1 MNEFEEI
8 KRPEY
13 EEFKAKLMAEEDR
26 QNHRLDRLED
36 NYEKLND
43 LTLAVREMA
52 VSVKAMQTELT
63 KQGERL
69 TAIEKEPGTKW
80 NKAVWYVITAII
92 GAILALMFHQLGMGV

>member
-13 EEFKAKLMAEEDR
+13 EEFKAKMEAEESR
-26 QNHRLDRLED
+26 QNHRIDRLED

-52 VSVKAMQTELT
+52 MSVKAMQNEVE

-69 TAIEKEPGTKW
+69 TAIEKEPADNWK
-80 NKAVWYVITAII
+80 KAVWLVVAALI
-92 GAILALMFHQLGMGV
+92 GFGIHAILGI